1 MPRFSIVIP
10 TRNRA
15 HLLAYALESALRQTA
30 GDFEIVVSDNASTDE
45 TEAVA
50 TKVASPRVRYV
61 RSEQSLSMPDSWEFA
76 LAHARGEYVTYLC
89 DDDAIAPGTLSTVER
104 VLQRTRAK
112 VAMWGG
118 ATYYHETWP
127 EAERRNTVVVP
138 TFTGRI
144 LEIASRSKLGEIYGL
159 RLGRTPMLVNSVC
172 HVSIVETVAR
182 KAGRF
187 FVGYSPDFAAGI
199 AMLAHVPSFV
209 FVDTILSVGGATP
222 VSTGMVV
229 RQSRGE
235 VFQRTLQEL
244 GDQANLHR
252 VPLRIHVQTA
262 HLSEHFLLLKE
273 TFSAELRD
281 YEIDWIQFFVNTSRE
296 LDIYA
301 RNGWDVS
308 SDRTAWRDALAA
320 QPAPVQASVSQRLAQ
335 TVDEDRAEEV
345 QPVALTPLGIHDIV
359 ECARY
364 LEGSR
369 RTLKGI
375 AKSTLVRILGDRWGL
390 DLASSLSGLV
400 RRARRR
406 VR

>member
-15 HLLAYALESALRQTA
+15 HLLAHALESALRQTA
-30 GDFEIVVSDNASTDE
+30 GDFEIVVSDNASTDG

-61 RSEQSLSMPDSWEFA
+61 RTGQSLSMPDSWEFA
-76 LAHARGEYVTYLC
+76 LAQARGEYVTYLC
-89 DDDAIAPGTLSTVER
+89 DDDAIGPGTLATVER
-104 VLQRTRAK
+104 VLARTGAK
-112 VAMWGG
+112 VVMWGG

-138 TFTGRI
+138 TFTGRT
-144 LEIASRSKLGEIYGL
+144 LEIDSRSKLSEIYGL
-159 RLGRTPMLVNSVC
+159 RYARTPMLVNSVC
-172 HVSIVETVAR
+172 HASIVETVKR

-187 FVGYSPDFAAGI
+187 FTGYSPDFAAGI

-209 FVDTILSVGGATP
+209 FVDTVLSVGGATP
-222 VSTGMVV
+222 MSTGMVV
-229 RQSRGE
+229 RQHRGE
-235 VFQRTLQEL
+235 VFQRTLREL
-244 GDQANLHR
+244 GDWAKLSR
-252 VPLRIHVQTA
+252 VPLRIQVQSTQLA
-262 HLSEHFLLLKE
+262 EHFLLLKE
-273 TFSAELRD
+273 TFPAELRD
-281 YEIDWIQFFVNTSRE
+281 YEIDWEQFFVNTSRE

-308 SDRTAWRDALAA
+308 PDRAAWREALDA
-320 QPAPVQASVSQRLAQ
+320 QPASVQAAVVQRLVQ
-335 TVDEDRAEEV
+335 TIDDRVEEV
-345 QPVALTPLGIHDIV
+345 RPVALTPLGIHDIV

-369 RTLKGI
+369 RTLKGL
-375 AKSTLVRILGDRWGL
+375 AKGTLVGILGDRRGL

-406 VR
+406 TR

>member
-15 HLLAYALESALRQTA
+15 HLLAHALESALRQTA

-45 TEAVA
+45 TEGVA

-61 RSEQSLSMPDSWEFA
+61 RSEQPLSMPDSWEFA
-76 LAHARGEYVTYLC
+76 LAQARGEYITYLC
-89 DDDAIAPGTLSTVER
+89 DDDAIAPGTLRTVER
-104 VLQRTRAK
+104 VLQRTGAK
-112 VAMWGG
+112 VVMWGG

-138 TFTGRI
+138 TFTGRT
-144 LEIASRSKLGEIYGL
+144 LEIASASKLGEIYGL

-172 HVSIVETVAR
+172 HASIVEAVKR
-182 KAGRF
+182 KVGRF

-209 FVDTILSVGGATP
+209 FVDAILSAGGATP

-235 VFQRTLQEL
+235 VFQQTLRDL
-244 GDQANLHR
+244 GDWARLTR
-252 VPLRIHVQTA
+252 VPLRIQVQSTQLA
-262 HLSEHFLLLKE
+262 EHFLLLKE
-273 TFSAELRD
+273 TFPAELHD
-281 YEIDWIQFFVNTSRE
+281 YAIDWVQFFVNTSRE

-301 RNGWDVS
+301 GNGWDVLP
-308 SDRTAWRDALAA
+308 DRAEWREALAA
-320 QPAPVQASVSQRLAQ
+320 QATSVQAAVGQRLAYA
-335 TVDEDRAEEV
+335 VDDRAEEV

-375 AKSTLVRILGDRWGL
+375 AKGMLVGMLGDRRGL
-390 DLASSLSGLV
+390 DLASSLTGLV

-406 VR
+406 AR